1 MACNNRKKKKSC
13 SLQTLNKLAHTY
25 RVTNSDKC
33 SGSNIQGNVKDRVK
47 MKFLL
52 NWVDR
57 QEFSEEVTLKLSP
70 EEQKEAERQTGKERG

>member
-1 MACNNRKKKKSC
+1 M
-13 SLQTLNKLAHTY
+13 
-25 RVTNSDKC
+25 
-33 SGSNIQGNVKDRVK
+33 KDGVK

-57 QEFSEEVTLKLSP
+57 KEFSEEVTLKLSP